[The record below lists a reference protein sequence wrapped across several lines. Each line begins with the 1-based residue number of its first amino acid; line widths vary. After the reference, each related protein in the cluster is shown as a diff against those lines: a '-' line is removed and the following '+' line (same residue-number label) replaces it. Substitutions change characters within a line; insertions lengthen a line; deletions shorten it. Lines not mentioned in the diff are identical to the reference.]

1 MYESKGAAEFERAA
15 QKEEEKTKQW
25 DERIKNGRRKSGVVV
40 DTELRTVG
48 SDHEYRRQR

>member
-15 QKEEEKTKQW
+15 QTEEEKTKQW

-48 SDHEYRRQR
+48 SEYKRPR

>member
-25 DERIKNGRRKSGVVV
+25 DERKKDGRRKSGVVV

-48 SDHEYRRQR
+48 SEYRRQR